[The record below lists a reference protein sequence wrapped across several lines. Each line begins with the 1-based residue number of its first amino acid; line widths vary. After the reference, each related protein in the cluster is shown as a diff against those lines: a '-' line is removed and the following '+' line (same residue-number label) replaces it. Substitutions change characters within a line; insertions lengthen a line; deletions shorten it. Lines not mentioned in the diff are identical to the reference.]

1 MASQENATHAEIWD
15 DSTLVNSWNEAL
27 QEYERYHSI
36 HARGEK
42 VEDVLKDFDE
52 QESNEVEPIE
62 TEINENEMVVEGA
75 IKEEPNLQRES
86 WQADDNADVL
96 ETDPQ
101 VDNQATVEATTSQTR
116 ESKAPALPPMLVG
129 QGETAKIGAR

>member
-1 MASQENATHAEIWD
+1 MASSENATHAEIWD

-52 QESNEVEPIE
+52 QEKNELEPIE
-62 TEINENEMVVEGA
+62 LESNENEMVVEEA
-75 IKEEPNLQRES
+75 IDEETIQRGS
-86 WQADDNADVL
+86 CQAEDNADVV
-96 ETDPQ
+96 ENEPQ
-101 VDNQATVEATTSQTR
+101 VDNQPTVEAIASQTT

-129 QGETAKIGAR
+129 QGETAEIRAR